1 MGKFSNTKFT
11 LSTPNAR
18 AKIFESFYKVW
29 PWNKLK
35 GPVFS
40 GIRLESF
47 VNFFIDKVLQVL
59 YFPGNALLKHKVLQ
73 VDFWELYFLILH
85 FQSLGTLS
93 RFLTKSHVGNETMLK
108 KFTEVSTNYGKF
120 ICNIIG

>member
-47 VNFFIDKVLQVL
+47 VNFFIEKVLQVL
-59 YFPGNALLKHKVLQ
+59 YFPGNAFVKAQSFAGGFLRTLFSNFALPVIGNFEPVSHQISCGEWDHVK
-73 VDFWELYFLILH
+73 EIYRGLY
-85 FQSLGTLS
+85 
-93 RFLTKSHVGNETMLK
+93 
-108 KFTEVSTNYGKF
+108 
-120 ICNIIG
+120 